1 MSSRRAALVTG
12 AAQGIGRAAAL
23 RLARDGLDV
32 AVSDLEHKAADVEQL
47 VNEIRGY
54 RRNSVAVYGDVSS
67 EEAVVALV
75 DQTVSELG
83 SLDVVVANAGI
94 FEAESILTSEYTWQ
108 RVMDVNAKSAFLCI
122 KHAANMMV
130 KQGKGGRIIVASSLA
145 GKQGAANVG
154 AYCAS
159 KFAVRGLVQAS
170 AAELKQHKITVNAYA
185 PGFITTPMRTRRSP
199 VSNTALEIASLSHIM
214 TGLDRS
220 ALPTQGTPE
229 EVAGL
234 VSYWASEEAG
244 YVTGQTW
251 AIDGGTYFD

>member
-94 FEAESILTSEYTWQ
+94 FEAESILTTPVETWQ

-185 PGFITTPMRTRRSP
+185 PGFITTPMLDD
-199 VSNTALEIASLSHIM
+199 VIAKL
-214 TGLDRS
+214 GLDRS